1 MSPSETSSMSG
12 FLRTDRTLPSIESVR
27 SALVEPIQAVAF
39 WTAIGL
45 PLVYAPM
52 LVTGAV
58 GQNPIALLALLMLN
72 IAAFV
77 VGHEHNLP
85 ESGHPQD

>member
-12 FLRTDRTLPSIESVR
+12 WLRTDRTLPAIESLR
-27 SALVEPIQAVAF
+27 SALLEPVQAIAF

-45 PLVYAPM
+45 PLVYVPM
-52 LVTGAV
+52 LATGAV
-58 GQNPIALLALLMLN
+58 WQNPVAVLAILVLN
-72 IAAFV
+72 IVAFV

-85 ESGHPQD
+85 ESGRSQH